1 MKLKLD
7 LYGAFRQLGVN
18 NFILEVPE
26 NSTVGGLRQI
36 VKEHIKDNNAQISE
50 QLIQMSVFATDE
62 SVLKDNDELENIQ
75 SLSLLPPVCGG

>member
-1 MKLKLD
+1 MNIKLD

-18 NFILEVPE
+18 NFILDVPV
-26 NSTVGGLRQI
+26 NSTVGSLRQI
-36 VKEHIKDNNAQISE
+36 VKGLLKDNKAQISE

-62 SVLKDNDELENIQ
+62 SILKDTDALIDVK